1 MMKKTAFLI
10 AIIFSLSF
18 YAQKSET
25 EVFESENYQITMPN
39 TWKLTN
45 DEGIVNIFPTNQIG
59 AITISEYHD
68 LELPK
73 GETKKF
79 ILALYN
85 SSDDEKKIKSGS
97 GKRGFTEY
105 FYEYFDEKE
114 KLVWLTKVFQKNKE
128 LYIVSINCQQ
138 KYWNGNYMKVF
149 NETFD
154 SFKIKK

>member
-1 MMKKTAFLI
+1 MKKTLFLF
-10 AIIFSLSF
+10 AILFSLSLF
-18 YAQKSET
+18 AQKSDT

-39 TWKLTN
+39 TWKITN
-45 DEGIVNIFPTNQIG
+45 DEGIVNIFPSNQIG

-73 GETKKF
+73 EETKKF

-85 SSDDEKKIKSGS
+85 SSDDEKKIKSNS
-97 GKRGFTEY
+97 SKRGFTEY

-114 KLVWLTKVFQKNKE
+114 KLFWLTKVFQKNKE
-128 LYIVSINCQQ
+128 MYIVSINCQQ

>member
-1 MMKKTAFLI
+1 MKKTLFLFT
-10 AIIFSLSF
+10 IIFSLSLF
-18 YAQKSET
+18 AQKSDT

-39 TWKLTN
+39 TWKITN
-45 DEGIVNIFPTNQIG
+45 DEGIVNIFPSNQIG

-73 GETKKF
+73 EETKKF

-85 SSDDEKKIKSGS
+85 SSDDEKKIKSNS
-97 GKRGFTEY
+97 SKRGFTEY
-105 FYEYFDEKE
+105 FYEYFDENE
-114 KLVWLTKVFQKNKE
+114 KLFWLTKVFQKNKE
-128 LYIVSINCQQ
+128 MYIVSINCQQ

>member
-1 MMKKTAFLI
+1 MKKTLFLF
-10 AIIFSLSF
+10 AILFSLSLF
-18 YAQKSET
+18 AQKSDT

-39 TWKLTN
+39 TWKITN
-45 DEGIVNIFPTNQIG
+45 DEGIVNIFPSNQIG

-73 GETKKF
+73 EETKKF
-79 ILALYN
+79 ILALYS
-85 SSDDEKKIKSGS
+85 SSDDEKKIKSNS
-97 GKRGFTEY
+97 SKRGFTEY

-114 KLVWLTKVFQKNKE
+114 KLFWITKVFQKNKE
-128 LYIVSINCQQ
+128 MYIVSINCQQ